1 MTIRL
6 FLFAAVVLG
15 GVLMPTAPKA
25 DGATAILEDIVAKD
39 AAFRPFDFLEPGQK
53 IVLKSGETAV
63 IGYLANCR
71 RETIQGGTV
80 VIGDTKSAVSAG
92 RLRAEIVECDGG
104 KMDLSPDYAAKSAVT
119 VVRAPPTKGPSKHP
133 PRPQLT
139 VYSASPVVVPPRG
152 ADAVT
157 FRRLDRP
164 AQPLAVPIENGTAD
178 LAKRG
183 AGLDPGGTYAVEA
196 GDRTAVVLIDPLA
209 EAGPGPVL
217 SRLIRF

>member
-1 MTIRL
+1 
-6 FLFAAVVLG
+6 
-15 GVLMPTAPKA
+15 MPTAPRA

-39 AAFRPFDFLEPGQK
+39 AAFQPFDFLEPGQK
-53 IVLKSGETAV
+53 IVLKAGEMAV

-71 RETIQGGTV
+71 RETVLGGTV
-80 VIGDTKSAVSAG
+80 VIGDMKSAVSAG

-104 KMDLSPDYAAKSAVT
+104 KMNLSPDYAAKSAVT
-119 VVRAPPTKGPSKHP
+119 VVRAPPTKGPTKRP

-139 VYSASPVVVPPRG
+139 VYSASPVVIPPRG

-164 AQPLAVPIENGTAD
+164 ARPLAVPIENGTAD

-183 AGLDPGGTYAVEA
+183 AGLVPGGTYAVEA
-196 GDRTAVVLIDPLA
+196 GDRSAVVRIDPLA
-209 EAGPGPVL
+209 EAGSGPVL